1 MHQDY
6 STLRGKEVGI
16 ESGKLPRLVV
26 PGTDIFRI
34 EPKTW
39 MTAFSITSVLS
50 LNLFFAAMNQAISVT
65 Y

>member
-6 STLRGKEVGI
+6 STLRGKGVGI

-26 PGTDIFRI
+26 PGTDILFRI
-34 EPKTW
+34 EPKT
-39 MTAFSITSVLS
+39 TFSITSVLS
-50 LNLFFAAMNQAISVT
+50 LHLFFAALNQVISVI